1 MFLIT
6 GCSPRAIRYEET
18 KFLMGTEVNIIV
30 VGNSRAI
37 IRSAA
42 RAGFQE
48 ISRIENIMSAHKPDS
63 ELCLLN
69 KTGGGEQKFSRELLY
84 VINKARYAS
93 ELSGGA
99 FDITCKPLIDI
110 WHNAK
115 KSKEFP
121 DAQNILKTLS
131 LVGYRDILIENNN
144 VNHVREL
151 RSLTDCDDDHQL
163 KSVAFSNVVKFN
175 KAGMKIDLGAL
186 AKGYAVDMAIN
197 LIKSY
202 DIKGALVDAGGDIRA
217 IGKREDGKLWEI
229 GIKHPIE
236 KDKII
241 GIINLRD
248 SAVATSGNYERF
260 FMLNGKRYS
269 HIIDPRTGY
278 PVNNQIVSVSIFSP
292 DCLTSDSLATAITVL
307 GEKKG
312 MELIE
317 KLKGVEALIITIK
330 DGNLNL
336 IKSSGLAN
344 IKPVLGNGQ
353 HIITPLGRK
362 RLI

>member
-1 MFLIT
+1 
-6 GCSPRAIRYEET
+6 
-18 KFLMGTEVNIIV
+18 MGTEINIIV
-30 VGNSRAI
+30 VGSNRAI

-42 RAGFQE
+42 LAGFKE
-48 ISRIENIMSAHKPDS
+48 ISRIEDIMSAHKPDS
-63 ELCLLN
+63 ELCSLN
-69 KTGGGEQKFSRELLY
+69 KTGGSEQKFSRELLY
-84 VINKARYAS
+84 VINKARYSS

-99 FDITCKPLIDI
+99 FDITCKPLINL

-121 DAQNILKTLS
+121 DGQNILNTLS

-144 VNHVREL
+144 
-151 RSLTDCDDDHQL
+151 
-163 KSVAFSNVVKFN
+163 VKFN

-197 LIKSY
+197 LINNY

-217 IGKREDGKLWEI
+217 VGKREDGKLWEI
-229 GIKHPIE
+229 GIKHPRE
-236 KDKII
+236 KDEII
-241 GIINLRD
+241 GLINLGN
-248 SAVATSGNYERF
+248 SAVATSGDYERF
-260 FMLNGKRYS
+260 FILNGKRYS

-278 PVNNQIVSVSIFSP
+278 PVDNKIVSVSVFSS
-292 DCLTSDSLATAITVL
+292 DCLTCDSLATAITVL

-317 KLKGVEALIITIK
+317 KLKDIEALIITIK

-336 IKSSGLAN
+336 IKSSGMTQL
-344 IKPVLGNGQ
+344 VLN
-353 HIITPLGRK
+353 RENS
-362 RLI
+362 